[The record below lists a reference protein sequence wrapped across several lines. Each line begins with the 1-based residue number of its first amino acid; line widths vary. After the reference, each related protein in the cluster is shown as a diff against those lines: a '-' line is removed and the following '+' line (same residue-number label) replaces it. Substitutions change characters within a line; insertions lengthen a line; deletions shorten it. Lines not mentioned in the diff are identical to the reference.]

1 MKYTLDSRLG
11 KEVYLRRCSLSECQ
25 AACCRYGTWV
35 EQDLA
40 AMILA
45 NAPVIAQHMR
55 PVCQTRDWFCGEVEP
70 DEHVLTGR
78 VVHTLVTD
86 LTLKDHSE
94 ACVFLREDFKCSL
107 QVAAERNAMHPWAW
121 KPFYCILHPLEISE
135 DGTITIPD
143 IHAVLAE
150 KASCL
155 RRSSRKTRLM
165 DTLLPELE
173 YLLGKKEIDKIRK
186 SA

>member
-1 MKYTLDSRLG
+1 M
-11 KEVYLRRCSLSECQ
+11 EEAYLRRCTLAECQ

-40 AMILA
+40 TLILA
-45 NAPVIAQHMR
+45 NAPLIRQYMN
-55 PVCQTRDWFCGEVEP
+55 PVCQTRDWFSDEVEP
-70 DEHVLTGR
+70 DEHVPGGR
-78 VVHTLVTD
+78 VVHTLVVS
-86 LTLKDHSE
+86 LVMKGHSE

-107 QVAAERNAMHPWAW
+107 QVAAESNAMHPWAW
-121 KPFYCILHPLEISE
+121 KPFYCIIHPLEISG
-135 DGTITIPD
+135 DGSITIPD
-143 IHAVLAE
+143 GRTLLAE

-155 RRSSRKTRLM
+155 RKSSRKHLLI

-173 YLLGKKEIDKIRK
+173 YLLGEKEVDKVRK